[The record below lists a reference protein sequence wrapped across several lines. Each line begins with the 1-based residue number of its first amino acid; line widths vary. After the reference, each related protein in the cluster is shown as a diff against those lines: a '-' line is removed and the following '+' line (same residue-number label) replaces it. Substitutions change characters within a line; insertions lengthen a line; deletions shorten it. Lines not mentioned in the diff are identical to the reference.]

1 MTFVDDLTLV
11 LDLLIL
17 VTCAI
22 FYTGAMVWFEIR
34 RKDPVRA
41 NAHLRA
47 GAMMIGLL
55 GGLLG
60 VFSVWGELAW
70 PITGFPG
77 AGSYD
82 LFFYDVLI
90 LLSLLLIA
98 FALAVRYRFPTHMI
112 GMLGVIIGLGVLF
125 YGVRAYQLSLT
136 ENPFETLLLYMA
148 FAGVAI
154 LSYPATLFVDWFVV
168 GPTVP
173 GADPLPSPPMPNY
186 PWIWRVLLSGFMLL
200 IVLAGVAAVFYG
212 IDAAW
217 AHLASPP

>member
-1 MTFVDDLTLV
+1 MGFVDDLTLV

-17 VTCAI
+17 VTTAI
-22 FYTGAMVWFEIR
+22 FYTGVMVWFEYR

-41 NAHLRA
+41 NSHLRA
-47 GAMMIGLL
+47 GALMLGLL

-60 VFSVWGELAW
+60 IFSVWGELAW

-77 AGSYD
+77 AQSYD

-90 LLSLLLIA
+90 LLSLLLIT
-98 FALAVRYRFPTHMI
+98 FALAVRFRYPLHMV
-112 GMLGVIIGLGVLF
+112 GMLGVIIGLCVFF

-136 ENPFETLLLYMA
+136 EHPLETLLMYLA
-148 FAGVAI
+148 FGGVSI
-154 LSYPATLFVDWFVV
+154 LSYPATLFLDWFVV
-168 GPTVP
+168 GPSNP
-173 GADPLPSPPMPNY
+173 GADPLPSTPTPNY
-186 PWIWRVLLSGFMLL
+186 PWIWRILLGLFFVVV
-200 IVLAGVAAVFYG
+200 ILAGIAAVLYG